1 MPTFDAGEL
10 FQFTMSP
17 WELMLRGS
25 VVFWF
30 LFLVFRLVLR
40 RDVGAMGI
48 TDFLFVVLLGDAAQ
62 NAMIG
67 DATSPSDG
75 LLLVSTLVFWNFAID
90 YATARSPWLERLL
103 ASTKLCLVR
112 DGRMLRRNMRREFI
126 TTEELMSKVRE
137 VGLDDLAKVKAMY
150 LESDGEVSVIKR
162 DGAGVDPP
170 RRAHKP

>member
-90 YATARSPWLERLL
+90 YATSRSPRLERLL

-162 DGAGVDPP
+162 GGAGVDPP
-170 RRAHKP
+170 RRTHKP